1 MTDDIRAHALSRR
14 SLIARTGAAAA
25 GAAIATTGIATGP
38 AYAAPAAQGTKD
50 TAVFPIIANPGT
62 LNPIQIASTAELQ
75 VATTIHDSL
84 VRLDPVTF
92 EAMPQ
97 LAESWSVSE
106 DGLVWTFKLRAG
118 VTWHDG
124 VEFTAEDVKF
134 TTDKLLDP
142 AVNSARG
149 RQFTLIAETRVVDPL
164 TVEFQLAS
172 PWAALPTIIAGRW
185 TAAPKHILESVDLA
199 TDTSYSQA
207 PIGVGP
213 YKFVEW
219 VPSDHVALEANP
231 DYFLGAPKI
240 PKIVFKVLPDSNVQ
254 IVQLRNGEIDAIP
267 FFADASVPSVQ
278 GQSGLVLDQG
288 WGSIWYAVHLNMN
301 RTNLFGDQKVRQALS
316 YAIDRQALIANL
328 LQGSGQEATGP
339 IIPAIE
345 WAYNPDVKRYP
356 YEPETA
362 KQLLRD
368 AGWAE
373 VDGGWE
379 KDGTRLA
386 FKLSAFRGNATVEQ
400 ATVLVQ
406 QYFADIGAEAEI
418 EILEFGT
425 FVTEVRDNRTADGY
439 YSFVSYMTP
448 EPEPDGNYAYF
459 HSSNAERGSNFT
471 AYQNPDVDRLLE
483 TGRAE
488 TDLEART
495 AAYFRLQEILAEDM
509 TRIFLFYPPSNLIR
523 HGYLKGLPAVNSY
536 YHIAGAYF
544 EFE

>member
-1 MTDDIRAHALSRR
+1 MSRQLDDRSLSRR
-14 SLIARTGAAAA
+14 SLIARSGATAA
-25 GAAIATTGIATGP
+25 GAAIAAAGIAPELTG
-38 AYAAPAAQGTKD
+38 AVPAAQSSKD
-50 TAVFPIIANPGT
+50 TAIFPIIANPST
-62 LNPIQIASTAELQ
+62 LNPILIASTAELQ

-92 EAMPQ
+92 EPKPQ

-106 DGLVWTFKLRAG
+106 DGLVWTFTLRAG
-118 VTWHDG
+118 VKWHDG
-124 VEFTAEDVKF
+124 TEFTADDVKF
-134 TTDKLLDP
+134 TTDKMLDP

-149 RQFTLIAETRVVDPL
+149 RQFALITETRVVDPL
-164 TVEFQLAS
+164 TVEFVLAS
-172 PWAALPTIIAGRW
+172 PWAALPVIIAGRW
-185 TAAPKHILESVDLA
+185 TAAPKHILENVDLA
-199 TDTSYSQA
+199 TDTTYSQA
-207 PIGVGP
+207 PVGVGP
-213 YKFVEW
+213 FKFVEW
-219 VPSDHVALEANP
+219 VPSDHVSLEANP

-267 FFADASVPSVQ
+267 FFADASISAVQ
-278 GQSGLVLDQG
+278 GQSGLVVDQG

-301 RTNLFGDQKVRQALS
+301 RANLFGDQKVRQALS
-316 YAIDRQALIANL
+316 YAIDRDALIQNL
-328 LQGSGQEATGP
+328 LQGVGQVATGP

-345 WAYNPDVKRYP
+345 WAYNPNVKTYP

-379 KDGTRLA
+379 KEGTRLA
-386 FKLSAFRGNATVEQ
+386 FKLSSFRGNATVEQ

-406 QYFADIGAEAEI
+406 QYFADIGVEAEI

-425 FVTEVRDNRTADGY
+425 FVTEVRDNRTAEGY
-439 YSFVSYMTP
+439 YSFISYMTP

-471 AYQNPDVDRLLE
+471 AYNNPEVDQLLDA
-483 TGRAE
+483 GRAE
-488 TDLEART
+488 SDQAARQ
-495 AAYFRLQEILAEDM
+495 ASYFRLQEILAEDM
-509 TRIFLFYPPSNLIR
+509 TRIFLFYPPSNLVR
-523 HGYLKGLPAVNSY
+523 HTYLKGLPAVNSY
-536 YHIAGAYF
+536 YHIADAYF

>member
-1 MTDDIRAHALSRR
+1 MSRETDAHSLSRR
-14 SLIARTGAAAA
+14 SLIARSGATAA
-25 GAAIATTGIATGP
+25 GMAIATTGIAPELVG
-38 AYAAPAAQGTKD
+38 AAPAAQSTKD
-50 TAVFPIIANPGT
+50 TAIFPIIANPGT

-84 VRLDPVTF
+84 VRLDPFTF
-92 EAMPQ
+92 EPKPQ
-97 LAESWSVSE
+97 LAESWTVSE
-106 DGLVWTFKLRAG
+106 DGLTWTFKLRAG
-118 VTWHDG
+118 VKWHDG
-124 VEFTAEDVKF
+124 TEFTAEDVKF
-134 TTDKLLDP
+134 TTDKMLDP

-149 RQFTLIAETRVVDPL
+149 RQFALITETRVVDPL
-164 TVEFQLAS
+164 TVEFVVAS
-172 PWAALPTIIAGRW
+172 PWAALPVIIAGRW

-199 TDTSYSQA
+199 TDTTYSTN
-207 PIGVGP
+207 PVGVGP

-219 VPSDHVALEANP
+219 VASDHVTLEANP

-267 FFADASVPSVQ
+267 FFADASISSVQ
-278 GQSGLVLDQG
+278 GQSGLVVDQG

-301 RTNLFGDQKVRQALS
+301 RANLFGDQKVRQALS
-316 YAIDRQALIANL
+316 YAIDRDALIQNL
-328 LQGSGQEATGP
+328 LQGVGQVATGP

-345 WAYNPDVKRYP
+345 WAYNPNVKTYP

-386 FKLSAFRGNATVEQ
+386 FKLSSFRGNATVEQ
-400 ATVLVQ
+400 STVLVQ
-406 QYFADIGAEAEI
+406 QYFSDIGVEAEI

-425 FVTEVRDNRTADGY
+425 FVTEVRDNRTPEGY
-439 YSFVSYMTP
+439 YSFISYMTP

-471 AYQNPDVDRLLE
+471 AYNNPEVDQLLDA
-483 TGRAE
+483 GRAE
-488 TDLEART
+488 SDQAARQAT
-495 AAYFRLQEILAEDM
+495 YFRLQEILAEDM
-509 TRIFLFYPPSNLIR
+509 TRIFLFYPPSNLVR
-523 HGYLKGLPAVNSY
+523 HSYLKGLPAVNSY
-536 YHIAGAYF
+536 YHIADAYF

>member
-1 MTDDIRAHALSRR
+1 M
-14 SLIARTGAAAA
+14 ARTGATAA
-25 GAAIATTGIATGP
+25 GAAIATAGIAPQLAG
-38 AYAAPAAQGTKD
+38 AVPAAQDSKD
-50 TAVFPIIANPGT
+50 TIVFPLIANPGT

-92 EAMPQ
+92 EPKGQ
-97 LAESWSVSE
+97 LAESWAVSE

-118 VTWHDG
+118 VKWHDG

-134 TTDKLLDP
+134 TTDKMLDP

-149 RQFTLIAETRVVDPL
+149 RQFTLITETRVIDPL
-164 TVEFQLAS
+164 TVEFHLSS
-172 PWAALPTIIAGRW
+172 PWAALPVIIAGRW
-185 TAAPKHILESVDLA
+185 TAAPKHILESLDLA
-199 TDTSYSQA
+199 TDTTYSQN

-213 YKFVEW
+213 YKMVEW
-219 VPSDHVALEANP
+219 VPSDHVSLEANQ
-231 DYFLGAPKI
+231 DYYLGAPKI
-240 PKIVFKVLPDSNVQ
+240 PKVVFKVLPDSNVQ

-278 GQSGLVLDQG
+278 GQSGLVVDQG
-288 WGSIWYAVHLNMN
+288 WASIWYAVHVNMN
-301 RTNLFGDQKVRQALS
+301 RVDLFGDQKVRQALS
-316 YAIDRQALIANL
+316 YAIDREALIANL
-328 LQGSGQEATGP
+328 LQGVGQVATGP
-339 IIPAIE
+339 IIPSIE
-345 WAYNPDVKRYP
+345 WAFNPNVKTYP

-379 KDGTRLA
+379 KDGTRLS
-386 FKLSAFRGNATVEQ
+386 FTLSAFRGNATVEQ
-400 ATVLVQ
+400 VPVLVQ
-406 QYFADIGAEAEI
+406 QYFADIGVETEI
-418 EILEFGT
+418 EVLEFGA
-425 FVTEVRDNRTADGY
+425 FVTDVRDNRGPDGY
-439 YSFVSYMTP
+439 YSFISYMTP

-471 AYQNPDVDRLLE
+471 AYNNPEVDKVLE

-488 TDLEART
+488 TDLEARKT
-495 AAYFRLQEILAEDM
+495 AYFRLQEILAEDM
-509 TRIFLFYPPSNLIR
+509 TRIFLFYPPSNLAR
-523 HGYLKGLPAVNSY
+523 HTYVKGLPPVNSFGF
-536 YHIAGAYF
+536 ISDAYF